1 MFSFLSRDKPSGIG
15 KSTLKTI
22 NDEVIHFLKA
32 REVQNFKVY
41 TIDYEKNPVVLI
53 QAVPQKKLRFSNIL
67 EIQIKRHLREKL
79 GFQVPAVFWRFKT
92 DISEEPG
99 PEQADY
105 EFEEKPEY
113 PQDLTGGELTGDAPP
128 VGQSV
133 TTPESA
139 ATTPSSA
146 AKTSNSVYELY
157 DIHQLARKGMDVEEI
172 SMGEFDEFLKGTS
185 SSDSS
190 Q

>member
-1 MFSFLSRDKPSGIG
+1 MFTFLTKDKPAGID
-15 KSTLKTI
+15 KRTLKTI
-22 NDEVIHFLKA
+22 NDEVIHFLQA
-32 REVQNFKVY
+32 REVQSFKVY
-41 TIDYEKNPVVLI
+41 TIDYESNPVVLI

-92 DISEEPG
+92 DTSEAPG

-113 PQDLTGGELTGDAPP
+113 PQDTLSG
-128 VGQSV
+128 
-133 TTPESA
+133 
-139 ATTPSSA
+139 ATTIAAADDTTIAADTGSA
-146 AKTSNSVYELY
+146 NAPDSHNEHY
-157 DIHQLARKGMDVEEI
+157 DVRHLARKGMEVEEI

-185 SSDSS
+185 AGTDEP

>member
-1 MFSFLSRDKPSGIG
+1 MFTFLTKDKPAGIG
-15 KSTLKTI
+15 KQTLKSI
-22 NDEVIHFLKA
+22 NDEVIHFLQA
-32 REVQNFKVY
+32 REVQSFKVY
-41 TIDYEKNPVVLI
+41 TIDYEHNPVVLI

-92 DISEEPG
+92 DDSEAPG

-113 PQDLTGGELTGDAPP
+113 PQDTLAGE
-128 VGQSV
+128 
-133 TTPESA
+133 TTIVA
-139 ATTPSSA
+139 ADDTTIA
-146 AKTSNSVYELY
+146 ANTTANVSDSHNEHY
-157 DIHQLARKGMDVEEI
+157 DVRHLARKGMEVEEI

-185 SSDSS
+185 TIADNP

>member
-1 MFSFLSRDKPSGIG
+1 MFTFLSRDKTSGIG

-22 NDEVIHFLKA
+22 NDEVIHFLEA

-41 TIDYEKNPVVLI
+41 TIDYENNPVVLI

-67 EIQIKRHLREKL
+67 EVQIKRHLREKL

-92 DISEEPG
+92 DASEKPG

-113 PQDLTGGELTGDAPP
+113 PQDLPTATQTDTAPDAA
-128 VGQSV
+128 GV
-133 TTPESA
+133 TE
-139 ATTPSSA
+139 PSPTN
-146 AKTSNSVYELY
+146 TSNPANEHY
-157 DIHQLARKGMDVEEI
+157 DVHHLARKGMEVEEI
-172 SMGEFDEFLKGTS
+172 SMGEFDEFLKGNTA
-185 SSDSS
+185 SDNS

>member
-1 MFSFLSRDKPSGIG
+1 MFSFLSKDKPSRID
-15 KSTLKTI
+15 KRTLKTI
-22 NDEVIHFLKA
+22 NDEVILFLQA
-32 REVQNFKVY
+32 RDVQSFKVY
-41 TIDYEKNPVVLI
+41 TLDYENNPVVLI

-92 DISEEPG
+92 DSSEKPG

-105 EFEEKPEY
+105 EFEERPEY
-113 PQDLTGGELTGDAPP
+113 PQDMPTGDPTH
-128 VGQSV
+128 
-133 TTPESA
+133 TTPNGAIEA
-139 ATTPSSA
+139 E
-146 AKTSNSVYELY
+146 AKTAEISDIQNEHY
-157 DIHQLARKGMDVEEI
+157 DVRHLARKGMEVEEI

-185 SSDSS
+185 TVTPGR

>member
-1 MFSFLSRDKPSGIG
+1 MFTFLSRDKPTGIG
-15 KSTLKTI
+15 KRTLKTI
-22 NDEVIHFLKA
+22 NDEVIHFLDA

-41 TIDYEKNPVVLI
+41 TIDYENNPVVLI

-92 DISEEPG
+92 DVSEQPG

-113 PQDLTGGELTGDAPP
+113 PQDMPTEMPTVTAPE
-128 VGQSV
+128 
-133 TTPESA
+133 TIRAEET
-139 ATTPSSA
+139 SSA
-146 AKTSNSVYELY
+146 DASNAIEEHY
-157 DIHQLARKGMDVEEI
+157 DVHHLARKGMAVEEI
-172 SMGEFDEFLKGTS
+172 SMGEFDEFLKGSSTS
-185 SSDSS
+185 GNP